1 MKKDILS
8 LLGVQLDTTEHKEKI
23 ISALG
28 GGISILMIVSVTSL
42 FIQFDNAG
50 LIVASMGA
58 SAVLLFAVPHGPLSQ
73 PWAVFVGHMVSAF
86 IGVSCNL
93 SFSEPVMAASLA
105 VGISI
110 GVMYYFRCIHP
121 PGGATALTAV
131 MGGPDIHSLGF
142 QFIFTPV
149 LINVILILLTAYLFN
164 YFFTWRRYPVAI
176 AEQYKLKKESDQH
189 QKQIG
194 LIPRK
199 DLEFALHSMQSF
211 ADITEAELEKIYHTA
226 KLHQA
231 ESHLK
236 PKDIKLGH
244 YYLHGKNDGNGIIRR
259 VIDESLDEK
268 DMLIYKII
276 TGPERK
282 KTQVATRTD
291 FANWAKYEVIF
302 EDNKWIIK

>member
-1 MKKDILS
+1 MRKEILN

-28 GGISILMIVSVTSL
+28 GGIGILLILTVTSL
-42 FIQFDNAG
+42 FIEFNSAG

-73 PWAVFVGHMVSAF
+73 PWAVFGGHMVSAF
-86 IGVSCNL
+86 IGVTCYL
-93 SFSEPVMAASLA
+93 TISEPIMAAALA
-105 VGISI
+105 VGLSI
-110 GVMYYFRCIHP
+110 GIMYYFRCIHP

-131 MGGPDIHSLGF
+131 MGGTDIHSLGYD
-142 QFIFTPV
+142 FIVTPV
-149 LINVILILLTAYLFN
+149 LINVIIILATAYFFN
-164 YFFTWRRYPVAI
+164 YLFTWRRYPVAI
-176 AEQYKLKKESDQH
+176 AQQYQQKKEKNAR

-211 ADITEAELEKIYHTA
+211 ADITEVELEKIYQTA
-226 KLHQA
+226 KQHQA
-231 ESHLK
+231 ESHLELN
-236 PKDIKLGH
+236 DIKLGH
-244 YYLHGKNDGNGIIRR
+244 YYLHGKNDGNGVIRR

-282 KTQVATRTD
+282 KTQVTTRSE
-291 FANWAKYEVIF
+291 FANWAKHEVIF
-302 EDNKWIIK
+302 DDNKWKIK

>member
-1 MKKDILS
+1 MRKKVLKLI
-8 LLGVQLDTTEHKEKI
+8 GVQVDTTEHKEKI

-28 GGISILMIVSVTSL
+28 GGVSILLILTVTSL
-42 FIQFDNAG
+42 FVEFNSAG

-73 PWAVFVGHMVSAF
+73 PWAVIGGHMVSAF
-86 IGVSCNL
+86 IGVTCYL
-93 SFSEPVMAASLA
+93 IISEPIIAAALA
-105 VGISI
+105 VGMSI
-110 GVMYYFRCIHP
+110 GIMYYFRCIHP

-131 MGGPDIHSLGF
+131 MGGPEIHSLGYD
-142 QFIFTPV
+142 FIFTPV
-149 LINVILILLTAYLFN
+149 LINVILMLVTAYLFN

-176 AEQYKLKKESDQH
+176 AQQYQLKKDNNER
-189 QKQIG
+189 QKHIG

-211 ADITEAELEKIYHTA
+211 ADITEVELEKIYLTA
-226 KLHQA
+226 KRHQA
-231 ESHLK
+231 ESRLQ
-236 PKDIKLGH
+236 PEDIKLGH
-244 YYLHGKNDGNGIIRR
+244 YYLHGKNDGNGVIRR

-282 KTQVATRTD
+282 KTQVSTRNE
-291 FANWAKYEVIF
+291 FAKWAKHEVIF
-302 EDNKWIIK
+302 EDNKWKIK